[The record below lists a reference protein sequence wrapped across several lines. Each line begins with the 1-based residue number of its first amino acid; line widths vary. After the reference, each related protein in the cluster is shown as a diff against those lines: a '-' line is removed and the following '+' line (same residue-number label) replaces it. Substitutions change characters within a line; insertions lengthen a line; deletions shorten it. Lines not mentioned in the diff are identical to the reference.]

1 MEIYLVGGAVR
12 DQLLNYPAYDK
23 DWVVVGATADEMLA
37 NGYQPVGQDFPVFIH
52 PDTGEEYAL
61 ARTERKSG
69 KGYTGFN
76 YHADPSVTLEEDLLR
91 RDLTINAMAMDQ
103 QQQII
108 DPYHGQDDLKRK
120 RLRHVSPAFSE
131 DPLRVLRVARFA
143 ARYAHLGFSVADET
157 LTLMQQLSQTD
168 ELEHL
173 TAERVWKEF
182 ERALTERSPEIFLQ
196 VLHQSGAIKKVLP
209 ELTDTLND
217 PDFSKHFATICHKN
231 ESAIVRFAGL
241 LSLAKN
247 IDILRFC
254 DRLRAP
260 NSYKELA
267 LQCNRHHQQLAQFD
281 HLDAQT
287 KLDTLLQLDL
297 IRRPQRLPQ
306 LRLCLDTLHDTVQLD
321 SLPPILEQIALIQ
334 PKQLMAEGFTG
345 PALGEAINHQR
356 LSICQQYDRGI
367 E

>member
-1 MEIYLVGGAVR
+1 
-12 DQLLNYPAYDK
+12 
-23 DWVVVGATADEMLA
+23 
-37 NGYQPVGQDFPVFIH
+37 
-52 PDTGEEYAL
+52 
-61 ARTERKSG
+61 
-69 KGYTGFN
+69 
-76 YHADPSVTLEEDLLR
+76 
-91 RDLTINAMAMDQ
+91 
-103 QQQII
+103 

-217 PDFSKHFATICHKN
+217 PDFSKHFAILCHKN

-267 LQCNRHHQQLAQFD
+267 LQCNKHHQQLAQFD

-345 PALGEAINHQR
+345 PASTTEAQTLADTLNSVRPNSAHAFQADLNNMNEVEQLAQNSLKHWGRIDLLVNNASSFYPTPLNESTQAQWDGLINSNLR
-356 LSICQQYDRGI
+356 APYFLSAALSNTLSLHR
-367 E
+367 

>member
-1 MEIYLVGGAVR
+1 MQIYLVGGAVR
-12 DQLLNYPAYDK
+12 DHLLGYPAFDK
-23 DWVVVGATADEMLA
+23 DWVVVGATAEEMLSQ
-37 NGYQPVGQDFPVFIH
+37 GYQPVGQDFPVFIH

-91 RDLTINAMAMDQ
+91 RDLTINAMALGPDKQ
-103 QQQII
+103 LI
-108 DPYHGQDDLKRK
+108 DPYNGQEDLQKK
-120 RLRHVSPAFSE
+120 LLRHVSPAFSE

-157 LTLMQQLSQTD
+157 LTLMHQLSQTD

-196 VLHQSGAIKKVLP
+196 VLHQAGAITKVLP
-209 ELTDTLND
+209 EFTDTLND
-217 PDFSKHFATICHKN
+217 PDFCKNFATLCHKN
-231 ESAIVRFAGL
+231 ESAIIRFAGL

-247 IDILRFC
+247 INTLSFC

-260 NSYKELA
+260 NSYKDLA
-267 LQCNRHHQQLAQFD
+267 LQCKKHHQQLAQFD

-287 KLDTLLQLDL
+287 KLNTLLQLDL

-345 PALGEAINHQR
+345 PALGEAINNRR
-356 LSICQQYDRGI
+356 LSICQQFNQ
-367 E
+367 ET